1 MKVATLQQDKSKR
14 NGNKYVMST
23 NFTGMMQITE
33 SECLKLRAGVRG
45 GGGVGVWAANRR
57 NHVISFVS
65 FVSSDKKNYNIN
77 QETSMWIL
85 LHTQVGV
92 YTVFIPSNGVY

>member
-1 MKVATLQQDKSKR
+1 MSMKVATLQQDKSKR

-45 GGGVGVWAANRR
+45 GRRGVGVGAANRR

-65 FVSSDKKNYNIN
+65 FVSSD
-77 QETSMWIL
+77 
-85 LHTQVGV
+85 
-92 YTVFIPSNGVY
+92 

>member
-1 MKVATLQQDKSKR
+1 MSMKVATLQQDKSKR

-45 GGGVGVWAANRR
+45 GGGGGGGG
-57 NHVISFVS
+57 SKS
-65 FVSSDKKNYNIN
+65 KKPRY
-77 QETSMWIL
+77 
-85 LHTQVGV
+85 
-92 YTVFIPSNGVY
+92 FIRELRFK

>member
-1 MKVATLQQDKSKR
+1 MSMKVATLQQDKSKR

-45 GGGVGVWAANRR
+45 GGGGGWGWGQQ
-57 NHVISFVS
+57 IE
-65 FVSSDKKNYNIN
+65 
-77 QETSMWIL
+77 ETTLFHS
-85 LHTQVGV
+85 
-92 YTVFIPSNGVY
+92 

>member
-1 MKVATLQQDKSKR
+1 MSMKVATLQQDKSKR

-45 GGGVGVWAANRR
+45 GGGGGGVGAANRR

-65 FVSSDKKNYNIN
+65 FVSSD
-77 QETSMWIL
+77 
-85 LHTQVGV
+85 
-92 YTVFIPSNGVY
+92 

>member
-1 MKVATLQQDKSKR
+1 MSIKVATLQQDKSKR

-23 NFTGMMQITE
+23 NFTGMMRITE
-33 SECLKLRAGVRG
+33 SECNSKKPRYFIRELRFK
-45 GGGVGVWAANRR
+45 WL
-57 NHVISFVS
+57 
-65 FVSSDKKNYNIN
+65 KNYKKN
-77 QETSMWIL
+77 QETSTYIS